1 MGGAELQAGQG
12 ESGLGA
18 VPGAQRHGHEAALA
32 AGLLRV
38 FVLLVGLTRRRSRA
52 RTVALLEELC
62 RQNERFHGEET
73 AWRIQLDKVALRLV
87 YADSTSQHPGN

>member
-1 MGGAELQAGQG
+1 MTD
-12 ESGLGA
+12 SST
-18 VPGAQRHGHEAALA
+18 RKEA
-32 AGLLRV
+32 
-38 FVLLVGLTRRRSRA
+38 RRARRQEESRA

-87 YADSTSQHPGN
+87 YEDELAGSESTSQHPGN